1 MIYDLLSL
9 FSGKVSETNL
19 STELDIDRLV
29 IYNIMFQSFTN
40 PFAHSLFF
48 MYLFDLCKSTNL
60 FN

>member
-29 IYNIMFQSFTN
+29 IYNIMF
-40 PFAHSLFF
+40 
-48 MYLFDLCKSTNL
+48 
-60 FN
+60 